1 MKLLKKNL
9 NFLTLIE
16 LGYKVVKEAAI
27 DAAFVA
33 NAANISYDM
42 AHKYIDVL
50 AKNQVIG
57 GPDEDGKYSVFLT
70 EAGFEHKISASE
82 LRIGSQDDGKE
93 LDFTALFPLAE
104 DLVRGE
110 DEDFDE
116 DFEEEDEEDFDDFD
130 EDLDDDDDDLFGSF
144 TPIPDC
150 ESLEDEV
157 KHTANILIEAFSSF
171 GITVSIT
178 DVDIGPRLMRFVLVP
193 ARGVKVSSI
202 INLQDDIAL
211 YLAASSLRM
220 EAPIPDRNAIGI
232 EIPRRNPETVRLTE
246 LFECDEVKNA
256 TAPTSACIGKDI
268 EGKPVL
274 LDLAKIPRILVSG
287 STGMGKSC
295 LLDCIISSIVK
306 KASPDEVK
314 LMLIDPKMVEFTR
327 YKGLPHLLCD
337 PIHGIPETVG
347 ALKWANDEME
357 RRYSLYQEAMV
368 VKLKDY
374 NAKAPKGETLP
385 EIIIIIDELA
395 DLMIA
400 ARQETETYLAR
411 LAQKSRAAGIYLIIS
426 TQRPDVSIVTGTLKA
441 NIPARICLRTASY
454 IDSRVVLDVGGAE
467 RLLGRGDMLISLPGE
482 VKPQRVQ
489 GAYISEA
496 EMAQIIEPKKAE
508 KASINEGLLHSME
521 MGKKLVSK
529 RSGENKN
536 EPEEEYSFLEDPQ
549 FLEAVDVALTQGQ
562 VSTALLQRR
571 LSIGFGKAARYID
584 AMEAMG
590 IVSEKCGAK
599 PRVVL
604 LTREE
609 WAMKLSRAEL

>member
-16 LGYKVVKEAAI
+16 IGYKVVKETTI

-33 NAANISYDM
+33 EAVNISYDM

-50 AKNQVIG
+50 AKNKVIG
-57 GPDEDGKYSVFLT
+57 GPDDDGKYSVFLT
-70 EAGFEHKISASE
+70 EAGFEDKISKSE
-82 LRIGSQDDGKE
+82 LKIGDKGE
-93 LDFTALFPLAE
+93 EREFDFASIFPEANEHIDILQKTSIRQ
-104 DLVRGE
+104 VS
-110 DEDFDE
+110 FDNL
-116 DFEEEDEEDFDDFD
+116 DEE
-130 EDLDDDDDDLFGSF
+130 
-144 TPIPDC
+144 I
-150 ESLEDEV
+150 
-157 KHTANILIEAFSSF
+157 KKTADTLIEAFSSF
-171 GITVSIT
+171 GITASIT
-178 DVDIGPRLMRFVLVP
+178 DVDIGPRLMRFVVVP
-193 ARGVKVSSI
+193 AKGVKVSSVL
-202 INLQDDIAL
+202 NLQDDISL

-220 EAPIPDRNAIGI
+220 EAPIPGRNAIGI

-314 LMLIDPKMVEFTR
+314 LMLIDPKMVEFSR

-400 ARQETETYLAR
+400 AKQETETYLAR

-426 TQRPDVSIVTGTLKA
+426 TQRPDVSIVTGILKA

-609 WAMKLSRAEL
+609 WAMKLSRAEI